1 MLYDSPNGVIL
12 ANRVTDILGNLG
24 GNLRTW
30 AAMAVVIM
38 GFFALGAGFYFLVRW
53 ATQNQQDRQQH
64 KYSIGHTIVAILL
77 GLFLVAGGAWMMFNG
92 TAGTGGVT
100 VDDFIGPG
108 QGKIGPNGAASYIM
122 PSTGHRP
129 GLGV

>member
-1 MLYDSPNGVIL
+1 MLYDSPSDVIL

-30 AAMAVVIM
+30 AAMFVVIL
-38 GFFALGAGFYFLVRW
+38 GFFALAAGFYFLVRYL
-53 ATQNQQDRQQH
+53 TQNQQDRQQH
-64 KYSIGHTIVAILL
+64 KYSILYTVMAILA

-122 PSTGHRP
+122 PSTDP
-129 GLGV
+129 KPDLQV